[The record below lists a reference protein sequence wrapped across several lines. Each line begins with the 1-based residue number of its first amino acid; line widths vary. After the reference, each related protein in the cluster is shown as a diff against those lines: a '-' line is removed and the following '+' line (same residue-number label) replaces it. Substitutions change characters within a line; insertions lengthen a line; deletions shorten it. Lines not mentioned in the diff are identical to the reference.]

1 MADRTIW
8 SNWEPIVL
16 ETTSLT
22 TVLDALINN
31 HSAPST
37 LIVCSTKDEF
47 ISALSDAVALD
58 SLPSQR
64 RGTSANPI
72 DIDMTD
78 ADDSTNEDARR
89 QKVAEHPLLQPTLHM
104 LTSISDLK
112 LAFCPSTPHTLAY
125 LSLLSVKAADTTR
138 ATAISVPILA
148 ILNPIAQHEGTHSW
162 SAQGLSKFLAAAVS
176 TAHALGA
183 KLVVAE
189 CKAGIRPVLPD
200 EDDLWAQ
207 VDAEKGLRREEPSL
221 WDEEVAITNVKAKGA
236 ANRDLGWKGRMVKL
250 RTVAEKWCRFVRLPE
265 D

>member
-8 SNWEPIVL
+8 SNREPIVL

-37 LIVCSTKDEF
+37 LIICSTKDDF
-47 ISALSDAVALD
+47 MAALSDAVALD

-64 RGTSANPI
+64 RGTSTDPI

-78 ADDSTNEDARR
+78 ADDSTNEEARR

-104 LTSISDLK
+104 LTSTSDLK
-112 LAFCPSTPHTLAY
+112 LTFCPSTPHTLAY
-125 LSLLSVKAADTTR
+125 LSVLSVKAADTSK
-138 ATAISVPILA
+138 ATATPVPFLA
-148 ILNPIAQHEGTHSW
+148 IINPLSQHEGTRSY
-162 SAQGLSKFLAAAVS
+162 SAQGLTKFFATAVS
-176 TAHALGA
+176 TAHDMGA

-189 CKAGIRPVLPD
+189 CKAATRPVPPD

-207 VDAEKGLRREEPSL
+207 VDVESGMRREESSV
-221 WDEEVAITNVKAKGA
+221 WDEEVAITNVKAKGVA
-236 ANRDLGWKGRMVKL
+236 KRDLGWRGRMVKL
-250 RTVAEKWCRFVRLPE
+250 RTVAEKWCRFVRLH
-265 D
+265 DG

>member
-8 SNWEPIVL
+8 SNRQPIVL

-37 LIVCSTKDEF
+37 LIICSTKDDF

-64 RGTSANPI
+64 RGTSTNPI

-78 ADDSTNEDARR
+78 ADDSTNEEARH

-104 LTSISDLK
+104 LTSTSDLK
-112 LAFCPSTPHTLAY
+112 LTFCPSTPHTLAY

-138 ATAISVPILA
+138 ATATPVPILA
-148 ILNPIAQHEGTHSW
+148 ILNPIAQHEGTRSW
-162 SAQGLSKFLAAAVS
+162 SAQGLSKFFAAAAS
-176 TAHALGA
+176 TAHDIGA

-189 CKAGIRPVLPD
+189 CRGGTRPVPLD

-207 VDAEKGLRREEPSL
+207 VDAENGLRQEEPSS
-221 WDEEVAITNVKAKGA
+221 WDEEVAITRVKAKGVA
-236 ANRDLGWKGRMVKL
+236 KRDLGWQGRMVKL